1 MNTPFKRIDR
11 IFRDLMIYVRRG
23 RGGELNGVLE
33 CMKNKKIVPEKK
45 TASRQRSLAAL
56 QPCVGN

>member
-1 MNTPFKRIDR
+1 MTLVGGWAK
-11 IFRDLMIYVRRG
+11 G
-23 RGGELNGVLE
+23 GGELNGVLE

-56 QPCVGN
+56 QPWVGN

>member
-1 MNTPFKRIDR
+1 MNMPGP
-11 IFRDLMIYVRRG
+11 G

-56 QPCVGN
+56 QPWVGN